1 MNDPNLTEQAADAKS
16 ALLGLVALQFF
27 IIVQVPTIALDSKGC
42 SSPTGTLTLS
52 DGQGRSAE
60 GPTLRETGS
69 SASPLSCPVLGEQ
82 SPFIVMRRSGPK
94 ALVSLAAHGLVWFET
109 SFILDLLYCSLET
122 KEGSCLQHSMSGR
135 KEEAS
140 KNSLLYKLSSVN
152 RRSGSITWKFS
163 HNFSQSVRWGHLV
176 TALDTVHCRETNK
189 AGFCSVEMVVWCG
202 AGTGEVLQGRDWT
215 CPFWVKLE
223 MMTVPEEC

>member
-1 MNDPNLTEQAADAKS
+1 MQFKGSCQWKVEFSKFTNTPSESNLNRNQFT
-16 ALLGLVALQFF
+16 LGL
-27 IIVQVPTIALDSKGC
+27 P
-42 SSPTGTLTLS
+42 SSRERRQINMGMKKRDQLS
-52 DGQGRSAE
+52 ILHICQGRFSKQ
-60 GPTLRETGS
+60 TGRWHPW
-69 SASPLSCPVLGEQ
+69 ATEVLG
-82 SPFIVMRRSGPK
+82 K
-94 ALVSLAAHGLVWFET
+94 
-109 SFILDLLYCSLET
+109 DET

>member
-1 MNDPNLTEQAADAKS
+1 MSLQKKNDPRSSRFFQKLVTGKNLRFDMNDPNLTAQAADAKS

-82 SPFIVMRRSGPK
+82 SPFIVVRRSGPK
-94 ALVSLAAHGLVWFET
+94 ALVSLAAHGLV
-109 SFILDLLYCSLET
+109 
-122 KEGSCLQHSMSGR
+122 
-135 KEEAS
+135 
-140 KNSLLYKLSSVN
+140 
-152 RRSGSITWKFS
+152 
-163 HNFSQSVRWGHLV
+163 
-176 TALDTVHCRETNK
+176 
-189 AGFCSVEMVVWCG
+189 
-202 AGTGEVLQGRDWT
+202 
-215 CPFWVKLE
+215 
-223 MMTVPEEC
+223 